1 MPLAPGT
8 RFGPYEIVAPVG
20 AGGMGEVYRARD
32 TRLDRD
38 VAIKVL
44 PERLA
49 ADPAALSRFER
60 EAKAV
65 AALSHPNILAIH
77 DVGVEAGMA
86 YSVTELLEGETL
98 RERIGGTPL
107 PVRKALDF
115 ALQIARGLAAAH
127 DKGIVH
133 RDLKPDNLFVTEDG
147 RVKILDFGLAKVATP
162 EDGSPLTQL
171 PTVVEGTLPGTVMGT
186 LGYMSPEQVRGIA
199 VDHRTDIFAFG
210 AILYE
215 MLSGQRAFRRDTGA
229 DTMTAILK
237 EDPPVLS
244 ASAHG
249 ASPGLERIL
258 HHCLE
263 KNPAERFQSA
273 RDLAFHLEAVAS
285 PSSST
290 AVEAAPGPAAPA
302 ARRALP
308 LGTIAGLAAGLAI
321 GAGLMSWLGKSPAIE
336 PPTMRNLSYSGRD
349 GDPTGSL
356 DGRLIVYTSVRGG
369 RSQIWVKQVAGGDEV
384 ALTSG
389 PTDTAPRLSPDGA
402 QVLFSRREGGTDSLF
417 RTPVVGGEP
426 RKLVDDAY
434 AADWSPDGRRI
445 VFLRS
450 ARQEQV
456 QVSVVGVVESTGEG
470 AREIARIENCRL
482 DSPRWSPDGGT
493 IAATRSGTEN
503 APNVVQLMSSEG
515 GDLRTL
521 TPPPPAGG
529 LSAVSWIGDGSA
541 LVYVK
546 SESIAQVAAGG
557 SGGSGRLIRQEV
569 ASGRLRTLMWLP
581 TMAASVDVFGS
592 GRLLLGATSQRVN
605 LREVTL
611 AAAGSGASTRWLT
624 HGNSVDRQPTFS
636 PDGEWV
642 LFSSNRSGN
651 LDLWK
656 ISTKT
661 AAVRRITEDAADDW
675 DPAFTRDGKQILW
688 SSSRAGHF
696 EIWICAA
703 DGTGARQLTNDG
715 FDAENPTVTPD
726 GGWVVYNSTN
736 PAHPGIW
743 KIHPDGTGAVRLVTG
758 SWSTPEVSPDGAHV
772 AFRTS
777 TVPRAVWTARI
788 ADGELLPFPVEVPG
802 DVTHG
807 RPRWLPGRGS
817 LAFTGSDA
825 AGALGVFLQ
834 DFAPGRDTHDT
845 RRPLAGFDLDAPLE
859 SFGISPDAARVVYAS
874 VDQIDAVI
882 LAEGLPGVEPLQ
894 RRP

>member
-1 MPLAPGT
+1 MALAPGT
-8 RFGPYEIVAPVG
+8 RIGPYEIVAPVG

-98 RERIGGTPL
+98 RERIGGSPL
-107 PVRKALDF
+107 PARKALDL

-127 DKGIVH
+127 DKGVVH
-133 RDLKPDNLFVTEDG
+133 RDLKPDNLFVTDDG

-162 EDGSPLTQL
+162 GDGSPLTQL
-171 PTVVEGTLPGTVMGT
+171 PTQAEGTLPGTVMGT
-186 LGYMSPEQVRGIA
+186 LGYMSPEQVRGVA

-210 AILYE
+210 AILFE

-229 DTMTAILK
+229 DTMTAILR

-273 RDLAFHLEAVAS
+273 RDLAFHLEAVGT
-285 PSSST
+285 PSSSS
-290 AVEAAPGPAAPA
+290 AAEAAPVSSAPA

-308 LGTIAGLAAGLAI
+308 LGVVAGLAAGLAI
-321 GAGLMSWLGKSPAIE
+321 GAGLMAWLGRSHEIE
-336 PPTMRNLSYSGRD
+336 PPTMRYLSYSGRD
-349 GDPTGSL
+349 GEPTGSA
-356 DGRLIVYTSVRGG
+356 DGRLIVYTSIRGG

-384 ALTSG
+384 ALTNG
-389 PTDTAPRLSPDGA
+389 PSDGAPRLSPDGS
-402 QVLFSRREGGTDSLF
+402 QVLFSRREGGNDSVF
-417 RTPVVGGEP
+417 RIPVVGGEP

-450 ARQEQV
+450 ARHDQV
-456 QVSVVGVVESTGEG
+456 QVSVVGVVEASGEG
-470 AREIARIENCRL
+470 AREIARIDNSRI
-482 DSPRWSPDGGT
+482 DYPRWSPDGGT
-493 IAATRSGTEN
+493 IAVTRSGTEN
-503 APNVVQLMSSEG
+503 APNVVQLMTADG

-521 TPPPPAGG
+521 TPPPPSGG

-541 LVYVK
+541 VVYVK
-546 SESIAQVAAGG
+546 SESFAQATAGG
-557 SGGSGRLIRQEV
+557 SGGQLIRQDL
-569 ASGRLRTLMWLP
+569 ASGRVRTLMWLP
-581 TMAASVDVFGS
+581 TMATSVDLFGS
-592 GRLLLGATSQRVN
+592 GRVLLGASSQRVN
-605 LREVTL
+605 LREVTASAPGR
-611 AAAGSGASTRWLT
+611 AASMRWLT

-656 ISTKT
+656 VSTTT

-696 EIWICAA
+696 EVWTCAA
-703 DGTGARQLTNDG
+703 DGTAARQLTNDG
-715 FDAENPTVTPD
+715 FDAENPTATLD
-726 GGWVVYNSTN
+726 GEWVVYNSTN

-743 KIHPDGTGAVRLVTG
+743 KIHPDGTGAVRVVAG
-758 SWSTPEVSPDGAHV
+758 SWSTPDVSPDGVHV

-777 TVPRAVWTARI
+777 TSPRAVWIARV
-788 ADGELLPFPVEVPG
+788 ADGEVLPYPIELPG
-802 DVTHG
+802 DISHG
-807 RPRWLPGRGS
+807 RPRWLPDGRL

-825 AGALGVFLQ
+825 AAALGVLTQ
-834 DFAPGRDTHDT
+834 EFAPGRDTRDT
-845 RRPLAGFDLDAPLE
+845 RRPLAGFDPDAPLE
-859 SFGISPDAARVVYAS
+859 SFGISPDGARVVYAS
-874 VDQIDAVI
+874 VDQSDTLI
-882 LAEGLPGVEPLQ
+882 LAEGLPAVDPVH
-894 RRP
+894 RHP